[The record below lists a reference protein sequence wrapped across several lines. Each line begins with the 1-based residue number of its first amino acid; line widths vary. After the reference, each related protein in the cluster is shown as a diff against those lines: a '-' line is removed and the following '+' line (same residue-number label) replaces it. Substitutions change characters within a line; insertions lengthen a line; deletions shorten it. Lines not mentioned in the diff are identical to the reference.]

1 MTRFWLI
8 RHGALVEEA
17 RNRCYGALDFA
28 LSETGRAQ
36 VTRAAE
42 YLAGEPLTAIYT
54 SSLSRAVESARIIAE
69 PSSTPIHIAPDL
81 REMNF
86 GDLEG
91 LTYDEIATRYPDI
104 YRQWM
109 DAPTKVVF
117 PNGESFREMRAR
129 VLQAFAAIQA
139 ESEGKTVALVTHG
152 GVIRILIAWA
162 LQLPDSSLFRLAQDH
177 AAISL
182 LTVTDGFPTVQL
194 LNYRAPCD
202 MLV

>member
-8 RHGALVEEA
+8 RHGALVEDA

-36 VTRAAE
+36 VARAAD
-42 YLAGEPLTAIYT
+42 YLASEPIFAVYT

-69 PSSTPIHIAPDL
+69 PSAAPIRIVPDL

-91 LTYDEIATRYPDI
+91 LTYDQIATRNPDI
-104 YRQWM
+104 YRRWM
-109 DAPTKVVF
+109 DAPTEVRF
-117 PNGESFREMRAR
+117 PNGESFREMRVR

-139 ESEGKTVALVTHG
+139 ESEGRTVALVTHG

-162 LQLPDSSLFRLAQDH
+162 LQMPDNCVFRLAQDYG
-177 AAISL
+177 AINL
-182 LTVTDGFPTVQL
+182 LTIADGFPIVQL
-194 LNYRAPCD
+194 LNYRF
-202 MLV
+202 L

>member
-1 MTRFWLI
+1 MTRFWLV

-36 VTRAAE
+36 MARAAE
-42 YLAGEPLTAIYT
+42 YLAKEPLTAIHT
-54 SSLSRAVESARIIAE
+54 SSLSRAVESARIIAA
-69 PSSTPIHIAPDL
+69 PSSTPIHIVPDL

-91 LTYDEIATRYPDI
+91 LTYDDIAARHPDI
-104 YRQWM
+104 YRRWM
-109 DAPTKVVF
+109 DAPTEVLF
-117 PNGESFREMRAR
+117 PNGESFCEMRAR
-129 VLQAFAAIQA
+129 VLRAFAAIQA
-139 ESEGKTVALVTHG
+139 ESEGQTVAIVTHG

-162 LQLPDSSLFRLAQDH
+162 LGMPDNCLFRLAQDH

-182 LTVTDGFPTVQL
+182 LTVTDGLPTVQL

>member
-17 RNRCYGALDFA
+17 RNRCYGTLDFA

-36 VTRAAE
+36 VARAAE
-42 YLAGEPLTAIYT
+42 YLAKEPLTAIYT
-54 SSLSRAVESARIIAE
+54 SSLSRALESARIIAT
-69 PSSTPIHIAPDL
+69 PSSAPIHIDPDL

-91 LTYDEIATRYPDI
+91 LTYDEIATRHPDI

-109 DAPTKVVF
+109 NAPTEVQF

-139 ESEGKTVALVTHG
+139 ESEGQTVAIVTHG
-152 GVIRILIAWA
+152 GVIRMLIAWA
-162 LQLPDSSLFRLAQDH
+162 LQIPDNCLFRLAQDH
-177 AAISL
+177 AAVNL
-182 LTVTDGFPTVQL
+182 LTVTDGFPSVEL